1 MQLIGIISFPKRETF
16 SMGYFIEKQEW
27 CDKMSHLQI
36 ASPNGHLCHIRRPLR
51 DLIGGQLGTH

>member
-27 CDKMSHLQI
+27 CDKMSH
-36 ASPNGHLCHIRRPLR
+36 HLCYDVI
-51 DLIGGQLGTH
+51 DL

>member
-27 CDKMSHLQI
+27 CDK
-36 ASPNGHLCHIRRPLR
+36 CHTIFVMMFPV
-51 DLIGGQLGTH
+51 I